1 MQKKTS
7 LPLSVR
13 LEVLHFL
20 SHVVLLQPFHCII
33 SRIDQCV
40 GEDDEETDALIDDCI
55 AGCRLVG
62 ICIRIAK
69 TLMLLS
75 ED

>member
-1 MQKKTS
+1 M
-7 LPLSVR
+7 
-13 LEVLHFL
+13 
-20 SHVVLLQPFHCII
+20 C
-33 SRIDQCV
+33 

-62 ICIRIAK
+62 TCIRIAK

-75 ED
+75 EDWSVCV